1 MRKLDDLEKKNFLCV
16 KENLC
21 FVVFEVKVDDLY
33 IDYLIV
39 LGFGVF
45 GIVYKGKW
53 VGLVVVVKVFIV
65 IKRNW
70 SIMFDMV
77 EKEINISFRI
87 CYLNIVLFLVVVRV
101 LIIIYFVY
109 EYIDGCN
116 IWKMLFLIKK

>member
-87 CYLNIVLFLVVVRV
+87 CYLNIVLFLVRV

-116 IWKMLFLIKK
+116 MEDVIFD

>member
-1 MRKLDDLEKKNFLCV
+1 MFKRRLELIENFDLVRKLDDLEKKNFLCV

-65 IKRNW
+65 IKRNR
-70 SIMFDMV
+70 SI
-77 EKEINISFRI
+77 
-87 CYLNIVLFLVVVRV
+87 
-101 LIIIYFVY
+101 
-109 EYIDGCN
+109 
-116 IWKMLFLIKK
+116 

>member
-65 IKRNW
+65 IKRNR

-87 CYLNIVLFLVVVRV
+87 RYLNIVLFLVVVRV

-116 IWKMLFLIKK
+116 MEDVIFD